1 MSRAF
6 AKDEGPEDP
15 IVVPPR
21 APLPPGVANYVT
33 ARGLALL
40 RAEGEELEGER
51 ERLERE
57 EQSDETRRALAVVNE
72 RMVALNER
80 LVSAKLVDPARQA
93 HDVVR
98 FGATVTVET
107 VRAEDWEREGELRT
121 FTIVGVD
128 EADPDRELVAFI
140 APIARSVTGKRVGES
155 ATFRTG
161 RGDEI
166 VEVVSIEYRG

>member
-21 APLPPGVANYVT
+21 APLPPGVTNYVT

-40 RAEGEELEGER
+40 RTEGEELER
-51 ERLERE
+51 EQTRLEAE
-57 EQSDETRRALAVVNE
+57 EPSDEMRRALAIINE
-72 RMVALNER
+72 RIVALNER
-80 LVSAKLVDPARQA
+80 LGSARLVELPKQA

-98 FGATVTVET
+98 FGATVTVKT

-128 EADPDRELVAFI
+128 EADPEKELVAFI
-140 APIARSVTGKRVGES
+140 APIARAVMTHRVGES
-155 ATFRTG
+155 VTLRAG
-161 RGDEI
+161 RGEETLEI
-166 VEVVSIEYRG
+166 VEIRYE